1 MQSPK
6 KKSLEEIRRELKE
19 LLVVNLALEDV
30 TPEEIGDDEI
40 LFEEGL
46 GLDSLDAVEIVV
58 LIQRNYG
65 LEIIDEEQ
73 AREIGEGDLSVDEH
87 ARRMGTRTSEGL
99 STRLIWRR

>member
-1 MQSPK
+1 MQGQK
-6 KKSLEEIRRELKE
+6 RKSLEEIRSELKE

-30 TPEEIGDDEI
+30 TPEEIEDDGV
-40 LFEEGL
+40 LFGEGL

-73 AREIGEGDLSVDEH
+73 AREIFQSINTL
-87 ARRMGTRTSEGL
+87 ARWVHENLTD
-99 STRLIWRR
+99 